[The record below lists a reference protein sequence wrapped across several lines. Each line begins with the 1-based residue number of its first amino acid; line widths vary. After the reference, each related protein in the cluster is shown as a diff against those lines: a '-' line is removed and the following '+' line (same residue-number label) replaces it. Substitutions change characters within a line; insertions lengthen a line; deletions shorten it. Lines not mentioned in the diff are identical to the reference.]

1 MAWRLREWA
10 GINLAGWYD
19 QIYHPDFILDRKDT
33 MKIRP
38 FQIERFFAR
47 YEFNAPYLLSSSDC
61 EALTIQGLLSM
72 EEGAAEQFQQHWL
85 GYTES
90 QGSPELRQAITTQY
104 QSISIE
110 QILVHA
116 GAEEAIFTFMNAV
129 LEKNDH
135 IIVHFPCYQ
144 SLFEI
149 ANAIGC
155 EVTLW
160 ETHAEDGWELDLES
174 LQHSI
179 KANTRAIIVNC
190 PHNPTGYLMS
200 KAKQQQIIEIA
211 REHQCIIFSD
221 EVYRGL
227 EQNQDETLPAACD
240 LYEHAVSL
248 GVMSKTFG
256 LPGLRI
262 GWIATRDP
270 QIYASMAA
278 FKDYLTICNSAPSEF
293 LATVALHN
301 ASTIIARNKAIIEE
315 NMRLLT
321 TFFAAY
327 SHLFSWVAPRA
338 GSIAFP
344 RIQFEQDIEHFCTDL
359 VQKQGVL
366 LLPGTCYDF
375 GHQHF
380 RIGFG
385 RKNMPEC
392 LMRLEDYI
400 KVVKG
405 S

>member
-1 MAWRLREWA
+1 
-10 GINLAGWYD
+10 
-19 QIYHPDFILDRKDT
+19 

-47 YEFNAPYLLSSSDC
+47 YEFKAPYLLSSSDC
-61 EALTIQGLLSM
+61 EALTVQQVLDL
-72 EEGAAEQFQQHWL
+72 EEGAAEQFQHHWL

-90 QGSPELRQAITTQY
+90 PGSSELRKAITTLY
-104 QSISIE
+104 QSIDEE

-129 LEKNDH
+129 LEKDDH

-144 SLFEI
+144 SLFEV

-155 EVTLW
+155 EVTHW
-160 ETHAEDGWELDLES
+160 ETHEENGWELDLAS
-174 LQHSI
+174 LRQSI
-179 KANTRAIIVNC
+179 KKNTKAIVINC

-200 KAKQQQIIEIA
+200 KVKQQQIIEIA

-227 EQNQDETLPAACD
+227 EQNADEILPAACD

-262 GWIATRDP
+262 GWIATRNP
-270 QIYASMAA
+270 QIYASMEAY
-278 FKDYLTICNSAPSEF
+278 KDYLTICNSAPSEF
-293 LATVALHN
+293 LATVALRN
-301 ASTIIARNKAIIEE
+301 KAAIIARNKHIIDE
-315 NMRLLT
+315 NMRLLISFFT
-321 TFFAAY
+321 TY
-327 SHLFSWVAPRA
+327 QHLFSWIAPKA

-344 RIQFEQDIEHFCTDL
+344 RILFEQDSEQFCTDV

-375 GHQHF
+375 GQKHF

-385 RKNMPEC
+385 RKNMPES
-392 LMRLEDYI
+392 LGQLENY
-400 KVVKG
+400 VKNELPATRYPK
-405 S
+405 

>member
-1 MAWRLREWA
+1 
-10 GINLAGWYD
+10 
-19 QIYHPDFILDRKDT
+19 

-61 EALTIQGLLSM
+61 EALTIQELLSL

-90 QGSPELRQAITTQY
+90 QGARALRQAITMQY
-104 QSISIE
+104 QSINE
-110 QILVHA
+110 EEVLVHA

-155 EVTLW
+155 EVTRW
-160 ETHAEDGWELDLES
+160 ETHEENGWELDLES

-179 KANTRAIIVNC
+179 KGSTRAIIINC

-211 REHQCIIFSD
+211 REHQCIVFSD

-227 EQNQDETLPAACD
+227 EQNPDETLPAACD

-248 GVMSKTFG
+248 GVLSKTFG

-262 GWIATRDP
+262 GWIATHNQ

-293 LATVALHN
+293 LAMIALRN
-301 ASTIIARNKAIIEE
+301 AATLIARNKQIIKE
-315 NMRLLT
+315 NMRLLIP
-321 TFFAAY
+321 FFATY
-327 SHLFSWVAPRA
+327 HHLFSWVVPKA
-338 GSIAFP
+338 GSIGFP
-344 RIQFEQDIEHFCTDL
+344 RLRFEQDCEQFCTDL

-366 LLPGTCYDF
+366 LLPGSCYDF
-375 GHQHF
+375 GQKHF

-392 LMRLEDYI
+392 LERLEAYI
-400 KVVKG
+400 NNELPVI
-405 S
+405 